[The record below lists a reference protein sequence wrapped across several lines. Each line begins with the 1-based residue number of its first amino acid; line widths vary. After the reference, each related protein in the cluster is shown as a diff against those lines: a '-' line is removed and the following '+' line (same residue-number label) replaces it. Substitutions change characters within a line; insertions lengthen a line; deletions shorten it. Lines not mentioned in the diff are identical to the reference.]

1 MNILFYCNEYP
12 PYRTGGI
19 GNVTK
24 IVAESLVKRGHNI
37 YIVGYYDQNTELPY
51 YSTINGVHVYRLN
64 LGYRTGKIRLKL
76 FYLLLR
82 LRFTKRIIQ
91 TELSYTESFI
101 EEFVKKNDIDIIE
114 LTDFYNFNGLS
125 KQPLKFK
132 KFSVPTVLRIHGSI
146 SFLNKLAGK
155 ENIEFKL
162 NDSLHFKRC
171 DYLSAVSQY
180 SLSYVCE
187 NFDISNFKKKLVIY
201 NPLEDSFYK
210 RQSLSS
216 SKKILFI
223 GKLSKNKGCYALL
236 SAFNNIYKKFPDW
249 TLELIGG
256 GNIDAAKKFID
267 NEAINNVFFK
277 GFCNRE
283 EIQKAID
290 ECAFACIPTYFET
303 FGMVATEIMS
313 RSRTLIFTNTT
324 SGPEIIQNNKNGILV
339 NPNDIKQIE
348 SSICS
353 LIENRDLLTCLSNQ
367 AYQDSYNK
375 FRVNNIIYRL
385 EDLYKSLIE
394 KTIDNI

>member
-24 IVAESLVKRGHNI
+24 IVAESLINRGHNV
-37 YIVGYYDQNTELPY
+37 YVVGYYDQNTELPY

-82 LRFTKRIIQ
+82 LGLTKRIIQ
-91 TELSYTESFI
+91 TELSYTENFI
-101 EEFVKKNDIDIIE
+101 EELVKKNNIDIIE
-114 LTDFYNFNGLS
+114 LTDYYNFNGLS

-155 ENIEFKL
+155 ENSAFKL

-171 DYLSAVSQY
+171 NYLSAVSQY

-187 NFDISNFKKKLVIY
+187 NFDISNFKKQLVIY

-210 RQSLSS
+210 RQSLSHL
-216 SKKILFI
+216 KKILFI
-223 GKLSKNKGCYALL
+223 GKLSENKGCYALL

-256 GNIDAAKKFID
+256 GNIDIAKEYID
-267 NEAINNVFFK
+267 DCAINNVLFR
-277 GFCNRE
+277 GFCNRQ

-290 ECAFACIPTYFET
+290 ECSFACIPSFFET

-324 SGPEIIQNNKNGILV
+324 SGPEIIQNNINGILV
-339 NPNDIKQIE
+339 NPRDLNQIE
-348 SSICS
+348 LSICS
-353 LIENRDLLTCLSNQ
+353 LIENKDYLSNLSNQ
-367 AYQDSYNK
+367 AFEDCSRK
-375 FRVNNIIYRL
+375 FRINNIVNQL
-385 EDLYKSLIE
+385 ETYYTSL
-394 KTIDNI
+394 